1 MRISTGSSV
10 SGRSSNSL
18 VRALGESV
26 SASPQLMQHS
36 HALPVLEATAA
47 AGTSSATTST
57 SSTAARAVVATVA
70 VVSAVVSAVAAIE
83 VQDLFAVIVGGLGRL
98 LGLGLD
104 SCVVSVAS
112 LCRECAHS
120 SRLVSSA
127 GAAAGAAA
135 VVSAIVVDVSGS
147 RSNGEAIQTLY
158 IRLQGVSRRMQ
169 AGVVRVKLSS
179 GDFLPALVTLLA
191 RSCP

>member
-1 MRISTGSSV
+1 M
-10 SGRSSNSL
+10 

-47 AGTSSATTST
+47 AGTSSATAST
-57 SSTAARAVVATVA
+57 SSTAARAVVATV
-70 VVSAVVSAVAAIE
+70 AVVSAVAAIE